1 MIVRD
6 PRRAADEEFDLVV
19 VGGGIYGASL
29 LREAA
34 RRGVSACLCEA
45 QDFGGVTS
53 QNSLRILHG
62 GLRYL
67 QTLDL
72 RRFFQSVAARRSAA
86 GFRRA
91 MQPSP
96 SAGGRRSRSS
106 RSRTRTRC
114 SSRRWSS

>member
-6 PRRAADEEFDLVV
+6 LRRAADEEFDLVV

-62 GLRYL
+62 G
-67 QTLDL
+67 D
-72 RRFFQSVAARRSAA
+72 SS
-86 GFRRA
+86 
-91 MQPSP
+91 SP
-96 SAGGRRSRSS
+96 SRHAAPRRCVSRASFAGCRASCRYTGRASS
-106 RSRTRTRC
+106 GRQ
-114 SSRRWSS
+114 